1 MCDIIKFMKSKG
13 FAFVIPI
20 IVLAIIFSAG
30 AGVAVYMLPPSDKVP
45 LSADDI
51 EDKRM
56 ESSAESVPSNESNE
70 AVDTFSSANDNF
82 KQPRSDEV
90 RSQVGSNTL
99 FQLEQELK
107 GALKSGGINPET
119 YRHID
124 GKLSEF
130 EKNGIDTSGARAILS
145 KLEIGSAKKEISK
158 TASLISKG
166 QSSTQS
172 SAQIAVKE
180 SAQSSVSQHTE
191 CISNTRPTFAKHLID
206 PTLVTNILPPPNRPK
221 TDLTVLKT
229 HSYINTPS
237 MSAPIYA
244 PTDMELIKGA
254 HYVGGPYSLD
264 FKVSCEVMLRLGH
277 IIPVQKI
284 KEAFPSEPKNGST
297 DDTVNP
303 SIAFKEG
310 ELIGYSGGPPYTLA
324 IGFDF
329 GVYNSA
335 TPNRF
340 AGEPD
345 KYTSSIY
352 TTAVCPFDYFTSDI
366 KKEYKAKFYLQ
377 THEGMQYD
385 LPHFCQ

>member
-1 MCDIIKFMKSKG
+1 M
-13 FAFVIPI
+13 PI
-20 IVLAIIFSAG
+20 IVLAIIFSVG
-30 AGVAVYMLPPSDKVP
+30 AGVAVYTDLFSEKEP
-45 LSADDI
+45 LSSNDIADKEGELSNNSNDETSKPSRADEI
-51 EDKRM
+51 R
-56 ESSAESVPSNESNE
+56 SSVSLNEI
-70 AVDTFSSANDNF
+70 
-82 KQPRSDEV
+82 
-90 RSQVGSNTL
+90 
-99 FQLEQELK
+99 FQLEEQLTN
-107 GALKSGGINPET
+107 ALKSGGISPET
-119 YRHID
+119 YKNID
-124 GKLSEF
+124 GQLKEF

-145 KLEIGSAKKEISK
+145 KLEIGGAKKEIFK
-158 TASLISKG
+158 TAPLISSG
-166 QSSTQS
+166 QSSMQSSTQ
-172 SAQIAVKE
+172 IEFKVTN
-180 SAQSSVSQHTE
+180 QSSVSKHPE
-191 CISNTRPTFAKHLID
+191 CVSNLRPTFANHLID

-254 HYVGGPYSLD
+254 YYIGGPYSLD

-277 IIPVQKI
+277 ITNPVQKI
-284 KEAFPSEPKNGST
+284 KVAFPSEPQNGST
-297 DDTVNP
+297 DNQVNP
-303 SIAFKEG
+303 TIVFKAG

-340 AGEPD
+340 ATEPD

>member
-1 MCDIIKFMKSKG
+1 MNSKG

-30 AGVAVYMLPPSDKVP
+30 AGIAVYMLPPSDKVS

-82 KQPRSDEV
+82 KQSRSDEI
-90 RSQVGSNTL
+90 RPQVGSNTL

-130 EKNGIDTSGARAILS
+130 EKSGFDTSVARAILS
-145 KLEIGSAKKEISK
+145 KLEIGGTKKEISQPAPQVSSK
-158 TASLISKG
+158 QTSAQTASR
-166 QSSTQS
+166 
-172 SAQIAVKE
+172 E
-180 SAQSSVSQHTE
+180 SFQSSVAQHPE
-191 CISNTRPTFAKHLID
+191 CVSNQRPTFAKYIID
-206 PTLVTNILPPPNRPK
+206 PALITNILPPPNRPK

-237 MSAPIYA
+237 MNAPIYA

-277 IIPVQKI
+277 ITEPVSKI
-284 KEAFPSEPKNGST
+284 KEAFPAEPQNGST
-297 DDTVNP
+297 DNQVNP
-303 SIAFKEG
+303 PIAFKAG
-310 ELIGYSGGPPYTLA
+310 ELVGYSGGPPYTLA

-340 AGEPD
+340 AAEPD

-352 TTAVCPFDYFTSDI
+352 TTAVCPFDYFTPAI
-366 KKEYKAKFYLQ
+366 REEYKKKFYLQ